1 MKERTSNKSSHLG
14 SHLTQGTANQ
24 NSFAF
29 RLRKAR
35 ESIGITQKELAK
47 KIGVVPNSVQN
58 YEGGTFPKGDVVAK
72 IAEALNVSTDWL
84 LSGKE
89 ELAPY
94 GTGGDSGAI
103 NNDTAPE
110 HERVAKTLEDGQDF
124 NTAEIISKT
133 IEILESKTVFTT
145 AIVSNIEAFHEAI
158 QMKKELQKFKAEMQ
172 TETAKMFNDIRKEVA
187 KLRQENQQ
195 LRDEIRRD
203 RDQEVTEDTG

>member
-1 MKERTSNKSSHLG
+1 MKQRTSDKSSQL
-14 SHLTQGTANQ
+14 SSQLDLESANQ
-24 NSFAF
+24 KTGDRIRF
-29 RLRKAR
+29 LREQKRVSQKKLAS
-35 ESIGITQKELAK
+35 EIGLSMTTI
-47 KIGVVPNSVQN
+47 QN
-58 YEGGTFPKGDVVAK
+58 YERDINIPKGDHIVK
-72 IAEALNVSTDWL
+72 LCSFFGVSADWL
-84 LSGKE
+84 LFGKE

-94 GTGGDSGAI
+94 GAGSDSGSI
-103 NNDTAPE
+103 YNDTK

-124 NTAEIISKT
+124 NTADIISKT

-158 QMKKELQKFKAEMQ
+158 QMKKELKKFKAEMQ

>member
-1 MKERTSNKSSHLG
+1 MKERTKKESSQLG
-14 SHLTQGTANQ
+14 SQLGSQTT
-24 NSFAF
+24 NSNLGQ
-29 RLRKAR
+29 RLRDLR
-35 ESIGITQKELAK
+35 EKTGSSQKVVAQKLGIAQSTIQR
-47 KIGVVPNSVQN
+47 
-58 YEGGTFPKGDVVAK
+58 YEQGWTPKGDHLIK
-72 IAEALNVSTDWL
+72 LCTFFHVSSDWIL
-84 LSGKE
+84 FGKE

-94 GTGGDSGAI
+94 GTGSDSGAI
-103 NNDTAPE
+103 NNDTK

-158 QMKKELQKFKAEMQ
+158 QMKKELKKFKAEMQ